1 MGKLVP
7 SLPVAPTTGRP
18 APGPSQTHPCGPSA
32 LPGTAG
38 LVSSCRGESQLSLDL
53 N

>member
-18 APGPSQTHPCGPSA
+18 GPGASQTHPCGPSA